1 MKYQWNII
9 LRKEIRLLIRLLTQ
23 LSIEKNKNWHKNRDW
38 HKNKN

>member
-23 LSIEKNKNWHKNRDW
+23 LSIEKNKNWHKNRD
-38 HKNKN
+38 NKN